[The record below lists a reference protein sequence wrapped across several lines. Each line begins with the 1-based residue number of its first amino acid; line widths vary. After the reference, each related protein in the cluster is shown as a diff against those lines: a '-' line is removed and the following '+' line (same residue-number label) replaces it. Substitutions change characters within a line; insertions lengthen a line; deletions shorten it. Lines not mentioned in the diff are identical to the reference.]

1 MQACRPKAVAT
12 AVSTVMI
19 TLRILP
25 QTDLFSFS
33 IFNVVSFLV
42 DS

>member
-1 MQACRPKAVAT
+1 MQACNPKVVAM

-25 QTDLFSFS
+25 QADLFSFS
-33 IFNVVSFLV
+33 MVFL
-42 DS
+42 SYEL